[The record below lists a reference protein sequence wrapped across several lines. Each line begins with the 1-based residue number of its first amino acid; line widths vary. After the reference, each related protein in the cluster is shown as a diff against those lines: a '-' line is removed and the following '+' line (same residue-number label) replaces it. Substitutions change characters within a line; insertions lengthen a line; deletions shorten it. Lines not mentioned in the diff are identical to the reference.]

1 MKLLKW
7 IRKKLGPPPGRGKRP
22 PFISLFSVFQEIL
35 ELNNRSLDLM
45 ADMGN
50 KLSGDYIFDRQ
61 YIQASCREMADL
73 ISKLVYNLNIIA
85 PKKYQALDDAFRKI
99 NDEIKEELAGKLV
112 IPETDHVMPYEII
125 TRDFSDVVGGKNANL
140 AEIINQLG
148 LEGPKGFAVTTRAYR
163 SFLEDNQLVERLDS
177 IAKDWQEGALSEE
190 AASGKI
196 QSLIL
201 AGTIPHPVK
210 RAVEDALE
218 RLQERIGKKDL
229 RLAVRSSAW
238 GEDSELTFAGQYVT
252 FLNET
257 REDLLDCYKKVLAGA
272 FSRSAMEYRRQKGFS
287 ENEVAMAAA
296 CQQMIDAE
304 KSGVLYTL
312 DPLSPEREV
321 MIITAS
327 WGLGAP
333 VVAGKV
339 RADRYTVLRDPSHGT
354 VSLDIVRKTE
364 ALVTLEGGGCEF
376 RPVPEKLQT
385 MSCLT
390 GEQVR
395 AIAETGIMIER
406 YFKKPQDVE
415 WAIDATGR
423 LFVLQARP
431 LNIRPQ
437 IAPMVCSISEV
448 AKNYPVVFAN
458 QGSIAQNGI
467 ATGRVFPVTSDD
479 DLDRFPNG
487 AILVAKQTSPRFAR
501 IIRKANGIITDIGS
515 PTGHMATVAREF
527 MVPTIVGAGNA
538 TELLEEGREITMDA
552 EENVVYDG
560 FVKELCYH
568 RFTEEAFSETYEYR
582 LLRRVLKRISPLSLL
597 DPFDKNFAPSACRSF
612 HDITRFIHEKAV
624 EELID
629 LNYHLHHDP
638 KAPGRR
644 LKSNIPLDLII
655 MDIGGGFDEAGNS
668 RQVREDQIF
677 SIPMRAFLAGLSTP
691 GIWSS
696 EPMSVDFGSFMSSL
710 TKTFSSNL
718 ANPKYVGQN
727 LAVISK
733 EYANI
738 SLRLGYHFNMID
750 AYIGANIND
759 NYAYFRFLGGVTD
772 QSRRSRRA
780 RFISEILGRNDFRV
794 DLRADLVVARVKK
807 LDIEAM
813 EQKVNLI
820 GQLVAFTRQLDVQ
833 MNNDNQVMRFV
844 REFDHLTKMDGI
856 HVG

>member
-1 MKLLKW
+1 MKLLEW
-7 IRKKLGPPPGRGKRP
+7 IREKLGLTPGRSKRL

-35 ELNNRSLDLM
+35 ELNNKSLDLM

-61 YIQASCREMADL
+61 YILTGCREMADL
-73 ISKLVYNLNIIA
+73 MSKLIYNLNLIA
-85 PKKYQALDDAFRKI
+85 PKKYQLLDDAFRKI

-125 TRDFSDVVGGKNANL
+125 TRDFSDVVGSKNANL

-148 LEGPKGFAVTTRAYR
+148 LEGPKGFAITTRAYR
-163 SFLEDNQLVERLDS
+163 SFLEDNRLTEELDS
-177 IAKDWQEGALSEE
+177 IAVAWQEGALTGEE
-190 AASGKI
+190 ASRKI
-196 QSLIL
+196 QPLIL
-201 AGTIPHPVK
+201 EGTIPPLIK
-210 RAVEDALE
+210 KDVEDALE
-218 RLQERIGKKDL
+218 SLRARTGMKDL

-238 GEDSELTFAGQYVT
+238 GEDSELTFAGQYTT
-252 FLNET
+252 FLNEPQ
-257 REDLLDCYKKVLAGA
+257 ENLLDCYKRVLAGA
-272 FSRSAMEYRRQKGFS
+272 YSSSAMEYRRQKGFS
-287 ENEVAMAAA
+287 EHEVAMAVA
-296 CQQMIDAE
+296 CQLMIDAE

-321 MIITAS
+321 MILTAN

-333 VVAGKV
+333 LVAGKV
-339 RADRYTVLRDPSHGT
+339 KADRYTVLRDPSHET
-354 VSLDIVRKTE
+354 VSMDIVRKTE
-364 ALVTLEGGGCEF
+364 SLEPLDGGGCAF
-376 RPVPEKLQT
+376 RQVPEKLQT
-385 MSCLT
+385 TSSLSD
-390 GEQVR
+390 EQVR
-395 AIAETGIMIER
+395 TIAETGLMIER
-406 YFKKPQDVE
+406 YFKKPQDME
-415 WAIDATGR
+415 WAIDKKGR

-437 IAPMVCSISEV
+437 IAPMVCDISEV
-448 AKNYPVVFAN
+448 ARNYAIIFAN

-467 ATGRVFPVTSDD
+467 ATGKVFSVTSDE
-479 DLDRFPNG
+479 DLDHFPNG

-501 IIRKANGIITDIGS
+501 VIRKANGIITDIGS

-527 MVPTIVGAGNA
+527 MVPTIVGTGNA
-538 TELLEEGREITMDA
+538 TELLKEGREITMDA
-552 EENVVYDG
+552 EENVIYDG
-560 FVKELCYH
+560 FVKELCYR

-597 DPFDKNFAPSACRSF
+597 DPFDRNFAPAACRSF
-612 HDITRFIHEKAV
+612 HDITRFVHEKAV

-638 KAPGRR
+638 EAPGRK
-644 LKSNIPLDLII
+644 LKSDIPLDLII
-655 MDIGGGFDEAGNS
+655 MDLGGGFDETEPS
-668 RQVREDQIF
+668 RHVRQDQIF
-677 SIPMRAFLAGLSTP
+677 SIPMRAFLTGLSTP

-696 EPMSVDFGSFMSSL
+696 EPMSVDFTSFMSSL

-718 ANPKYVGQN
+718 ANPRYVGQN

-772 QSRRSRRA
+772 PSRRSRRA
-780 RFISEILGRNDFRV
+780 RFISEILGRHDFRV

-807 LDIEAM
+807 LGIEAM
-813 EQKVNLI
+813 KEKVNLI

-833 MNNDNQVMRFV
+833 MNNDNQVVRFV
-844 REFDHLTKMDGI
+844 REFDNLTKAEGMP
-856 HVG
+856 VG